1 MSIELTFLLCVF
13 IAVILLSQALFIPV
27 YRPKRGDTRVVRE
40 RLSRLAQESGQ
51 AKASVS
57 IALENRLKKASSL
70 GRILEKNPFINDLSF
85 KLQQSGSNL
94 LGYQF
99 LFVALFCALVLSLA
113 VWVWRNEWSLAVATA
128 LMTIFLF
135 NVKLNKDF
143 NKRMEKIEEQFPEA
157 LDILRR
163 GIQAGY
169 AFPDAIKLTYEEM
182 DGPIAYE
189 FKLMFAE
196 INFGKDTRRALL
208 HFIERV
214 PSISAMA
221 FSTAV
226 QVQKETGGNLA
237 ENIENLSKIIRKRF
251 RFQRQVKTF
260 SAQGRMS
267 AWVLVC
273 VPLALFG
280 YLYLSSPSYAKELT
294 DTETG
299 NTLLTIA
306 GVGMLIGIYW
316 ISRLIKIE
324 V

>member
-1 MSIELTFLLCVF
+1 MSIELTFLACVF
-13 IAVILLSQALFIPV
+13 LAVILLSQALFIPV
-27 YRPKRGDTRVVRE
+27 YRPKRGDTRVVKE
-40 RLSRLAQESGQ
+40 RLNRLAQERGEEG
-51 AKASVS
+51 AAVS
-57 IALENRLKKASSL
+57 IAMENRLKKASVL
-70 GRILEKNPFINDLSF
+70 GRVLESNRFVSDLSF
-85 KLQQSGSNL
+85 KLQQSGSKM

-99 LFVALFCALVLSLA
+99 LLLALITSLATGLA
-113 VWVWRNEWSLAVATA
+113 VWIWRNEWFLALLSGVIV
-128 LMTIFLF
+128 LVLF
-135 NVKLNKDF
+135 NVKLNRDF
-143 NKRMEKIEEQFPEA
+143 NSRMEKIEEQFPEA

-169 AFPDAIKLTYEEM
+169 AFPDAVKLTYEEM

-189 FKLMFAE
+189 FKLLFAD
-196 INFGKDTRRALL
+196 INYGKDTRRALL

-214 PSISAMA
+214 PSVSAMA

-237 ENIENLSKIIRKRF
+237 ENIQNLSRIIRQRF
-251 RFQRQVKTF
+251 RFQRQVKTY

-267 AWVLVC
+267 AWVLVS

-280 YLYLSSPSYAKELT
+280 YLYLSSPTYARELT
-294 DTETG
+294 DTEVG
-299 NTLLTIA
+299 NTLLIIA
-306 GVGMLIGIYW
+306 GIGMLIGIVW

>member
-1 MSIELTFLLCVF
+1 MSIELIFLGCVF
-13 IAVILLSQALFIPV
+13 LAVILLSQALFIPV
-27 YRPKRGDTRVVRE
+27 YRPKRGDTKVVKE
-40 RLSRLAQESGQ
+40 RLNRLAQEWGDE
-51 AKASVS
+51 KAAVS
-57 IALENRLKKASSL
+57 IAVENRLKRASALGKAMEQSQFVS
-70 GRILEKNPFINDLSF
+70 DLTF
-85 KLQQSGSNL
+85 KLQQSGSRL

-99 LFVALFCALVLSLA
+99 LLLALFSALVVAVA
-113 VWVWRNEWSLAVATA
+113 VWFWRSEWFLALTA
-128 LMTIFLF
+128 AIIVLALF
-135 NVKLNKDF
+135 NLKLNRDF

-189 FKLMFAE
+189 FKVMFAE
-196 INFGKDTRRALL
+196 INYGKDTRRALL

-214 PSISAMA
+214 PSVSAMA

-237 ENIENLSKIIRKRF
+237 ENLENLTRIIRKRF

-280 YLYLSSPSYAKELT
+280 YLYLSSPTYARELT
-294 DTETG
+294 DTEIG

-306 GVGMLIGIYW
+306 GIGMLIGIYW
-316 ISRLIKIE
+316 ISRLIRIE